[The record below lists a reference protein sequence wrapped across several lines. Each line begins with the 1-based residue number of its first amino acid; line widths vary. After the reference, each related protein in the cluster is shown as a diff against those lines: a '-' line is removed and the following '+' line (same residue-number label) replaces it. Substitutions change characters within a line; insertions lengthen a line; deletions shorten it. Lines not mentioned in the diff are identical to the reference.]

1 MNATIQ
7 NATDAE
13 LRKLVKISF
22 TASDAQAEINRR
34 NALVSAQAD
43 KARAN
48 GVTIKGLGKLT
59 YRDALV
65 AYVHIKSPMDYYGSP
80 ELPESLRVMKESL
93 FAYLKECDAKLS
105 AQAIQEYLTK

>member
-13 LRKLVKISF
+13 LRKLVKIAF
-22 TASDAQAEINRR
+22 TAGDAQAEINRR

-59 YRDALV
+59 YREALV
-65 AYVHIKSPMDYYGSP
+65 AYTHIKAPMAFYGSP
-80 ELPESLRVMKESL
+80 ELPVSLQVMKESL
-93 FAYLKECDAKLS
+93 FAYLKECNTKLS
-105 AQAIQEYLTK
+105 AQDIQAELTK